1 MEYIFAI
8 SPIDAESKEKQVS
21 RMLEK
26 RTEVTSRAGS
36 SFLWKIT
43 DRLDRS
49 NQGKSVSEVVRKR
62 RILRMRIWSIL
73 LILLGVMLV
82 LPGIMDPSELFIPLI
97 FGVFVI
103 LYGISNLVITKEK
116 SLLFDKAAKSLLQGL
131 GEASD
136 VRIVFAQE
144 GLLLPE
150 QEIIPYEKIEY
161 VVETEDLFGIFQD
174 GTVVIL
180 QKKDLISHRPEEF
193 TDLIANI
200 LPKGELIQAMQE

>member
-26 RTEVTSRAGS
+26 RTEATSRARS

-49 NQGKSVSEVVRKR
+49 NQGKRVSEVVRKR

-73 LILLGVMLV
+73 LILLGAMLV